1 MTTPQSLGVVLWLC
15 SVLMLLRVIGQ
26 LVVVLRAPRW
36 LPPMAQWQS
45 GLVPYAF
52 LLFTQGIVLVLMFSI
67 AADFTENA
75 GFWVRPMPV
84 LGRIVLGWSY
94 VYASA
99 MVVRYAIR
107 MARRPD
113 QRWTGGTI
121 PIIFH
126 VVLAA
131 FQWTFAQYHVG
142 PGASGFATPTTYRS
156 RSGCTA
162 DAWPPMCPPSGIIVN
177 IVSSCASLN
186 YGRTIWLPAVSPRRF
201 VIARTARGASRAMLK
216 SPPRAS

>member
-1 MTTPQSLGVVLWLC
+1 MDTPQSLGVVLWLC
-15 SVLMLLRVIGQ
+15 SVLMLLRVVGQ

-36 LPPMAQWQS
+36 LPPMARWQS

-52 LLFTQGIVLVLMFSI
+52 LLGTQGVVLVLMFWI
-67 AADFTENA
+67 AADFTSNA

-84 LGRIVLGWSY
+84 LGRIVLVWSCL
-94 VYASA
+94 YAAA
-99 MVVRYAIR
+99 MVVRYAVR
-107 MARRPD
+107 MSRRPD

-142 PGASGFATPTTYRS
+142 LF
-156 RSGCTA
+156 
-162 DAWPPMCPPSGIIVN
+162 
-177 IVSSCASLN
+177 
-186 YGRTIWLPAVSPRRF
+186 RT
-201 VIARTARGASRAMLK
+201 
-216 SPPRAS
+216 

>member
-1 MTTPQSLGVVLWLC
+1 MDTPQSLGVVLWLC
-15 SVLMLLRVIGQ
+15 SVLMLLRVVGQ
-26 LVVVLRAPRW
+26 LLVFLRAPRW

-52 LLFTQGIVLVLMFSI
+52 LLSTQAAVLVLMFWI
-67 AADFTENA
+67 AADFTSNA
-75 GFWVRPMPV
+75 GFWLRPMPV
-84 LGRIVLGWSY
+84 LGRIVLVWSCL
-94 VYASA
+94 YAAA
-99 MVVRYAIR
+99 MVVRYAVR

-142 PGASGFATPTTYRS
+142 LF
-156 RSGCTA
+156 
-162 DAWPPMCPPSGIIVN
+162 
-177 IVSSCASLN
+177 
-186 YGRTIWLPAVSPRRF
+186 RT
-201 VIARTARGASRAMLK
+201 
-216 SPPRAS
+216 

>member
-1 MTTPQSLGVVLWLC
+1 
-15 SVLMLLRVIGQ
+15 
-26 LVVVLRAPRW
+26 
-36 LPPMAQWQS
+36 
-45 GLVPYAF
+45 
-52 LLFTQGIVLVLMFSI
+52 
-67 AADFTENA
+67 
-75 GFWVRPMPV
+75 
-84 LGRIVLGWSY
+84 
-94 VYASA
+94 
-99 MVVRYAIR
+99 MVVRYAVR

-142 PGASGFATPTTYRS
+142 LFDVVSGFSRLPMVRLKADTTAAR
-156 RSGCTA
+156 
-162 DAWPPMCPPSGIIVN
+162 
-177 IVSSCASLN
+177 
-186 YGRTIWLPAVSPRRF
+186 YGFQQYHAAF